1 METLLGSKPRS
12 FLWAHFATGPFL
24 SKNQEKDYTISMEN
38 AEASVCMEGYTVT
51 PEMREQ
57 CERVLWGEAT
67 GTTWLVWHYAKMIKY
82 GKGPSQN

>member
-1 METLLGSKPRS
+1 M
-12 FLWAHFATGPFL
+12 

-82 GKGPSQN
+82 GLFQDNKLYLSLSRNPAYASSISRVSCV

>member
-1 METLLGSKPRS
+1 M
-12 FLWAHFATGPFL
+12 

-82 GKGPSQN
+82 GKPGICVKHKPGFLCIAAKEG